1 LKLVRRRPLAG
12 LAVLGAAALIAGCGG
27 GSDSL
32 SADEF
37 REQADA
43 ICAEG
48 DEATDALTTP
58 TTADQVLPFLQTGLP
73 ISDEQGERI
82 AELDPPDDLQAT
94 FDEAQDLNQQRRDLL
109 QQAVD
114 RIEAGED
121 PEAVLQELD
130 PELDRLQAESRAK
143 ARELGLTVCGAEEDD
158 DGATTAGTTGTAPAP
173 TTGSGTAGGGSGAT
187 AEYLE
192 DVGAAV
198 GSLQTFSSLLQGTT
212 SLADLQSKVPEARAE
227 LDSFDAA
234 VAELAGYS
242 FDNATLEAQRAQ
254 LAATGPEVADQLRRF
269 LTAAESGD
277 AEAIQQV
284 LPGVTR
290 ALTEFQDAATP

>member
-1 LKLVRRRPLAG
+1 VTLVRRRPLAG

-27 GSDSL
+27 GGSDSL

-43 ICAEG
+43 ICADG
-48 DEATDALTTP
+48 DEATDALTAP
-58 TTADQVLPFLQTGLP
+58 TTPEQILPFLQTGLP
-73 ISDEQGERI
+73 ISDEQRERI
-82 AELDPPDDLQAT
+82 AALDPPDELQAA

-109 QQAVD
+109 QQAVE

-121 PEAVLQELD
+121 PEAVLRELD
-130 PELDRLQAESRAK
+130 PQLDQLQEESRAK
-143 ARELGLTVCGAEEDD
+143 ARELGLAVCGADDD
-158 DGATTAGTTGTAPAP
+158 DGTTTATTTGTAPAP
-173 TTGSGTAGGGSGAT
+173 TAGTAGGAGGTT

-198 GSLQTFSSLLQGTT
+198 GSLQSFSGLLQGTT

-234 VAELAGYS
+234 VAELDGYS

>member
-1 LKLVRRRPLAG
+1 VTLVRRRPLAG

-48 DEATDALTTP
+48 DEATDALTAP
-58 TTADQVLPFLQTGLP
+58 TTPDQVLPFLRTGLP
-73 ISDEQGERI
+73 ITDEQRERI
-82 AELDPPDDLQAT
+82 AALDPPDELQAT
-94 FDEAQDLNQQRRDLL
+94 FDEAQELNQQRRDLV

-121 PEAVLQELD
+121 PEAVLRELD
-130 PELDRLQAESRAK
+130 PQLDQLQAEARAK
-143 ARELGLTVCGAEEDD
+143 ARELGLAVCGADEDD
-158 DGATTAGTTGTAPAP
+158 EGATTAGTTGTAPAP
-173 TTGSGTAGGGSGAT
+173 TTGTAGGAGGTT

-198 GSLQTFSSLLQGTT
+198 GSLQAFSSLLQGTT

-234 VAELAGYS
+234 VAELESYS

-284 LPGVTR
+284 LPGVTQ

>member
-1 LKLVRRRPLAG
+1 VTLVRRRPLAG

-48 DEATDALTTP
+48 DEATDALTAP
-58 TTADQVLPFLQTGLP
+58 TTPDQVLPFLRTGLP
-73 ISDEQGERI
+73 ITDEQRERI
-82 AELDPPDDLQAT
+82 AALDPPDELQAT
-94 FDEAQDLNQQRRDLL
+94 FDEAQELNQQRRDLV

-121 PEAVLQELD
+121 PEAVLRELD
-130 PELDRLQAESRAK
+130 PQLDQLQAEARAK
-143 ARELGLTVCGAEEDD
+143 ARELGLAVCGADEDD
-158 DGATTAGTTGTAPAP
+158 EGATTAGTTGTAPAP
-173 TTGSGTAGGGSGAT
+173 TTGTAGGAGGTT

-198 GSLQTFSSLLQGTT
+198 GSLQAFSSLLQGTT

-234 VAELAGYS
+234 VAELDGYS

-284 LPGVTR
+284 LPGVTQ

>member
-1 LKLVRRRPLAG
+1 VKLVRRRRLSAALA
-12 LAVLGAAALIAGCGG
+12 ALGAAALIAGCGG

-32 SADEF
+32 SAEEF
-37 REQADA
+37 RQQADA

-48 DEATDALTTP
+48 EARTDALTAP
-58 TTADQVLPFLQTGLP
+58 TTPEEVLPFLQTGLP
-73 ISDEQGERI
+73 LADEQRERL
-82 AELDPPDDLQAT
+82 AELDPPDDLQAA

-121 PEAVLQELD
+121 PEAVLRELE
-130 PELDRLQAESRAK
+130 PELDRLQGEARAK
-143 ARELGLTVCGAEEDD
+143 ARELGLTVCGAEEDG
-158 DGATTAGTTGTAPAP
+158 DGTTTAGTAPEP
-173 TTGSGTAGGGSGAT
+173 TTGTGGGDT
-187 AEYLE
+187 AQYLE

-198 GSLQTFSSLLQGTT
+198 GSLQSFSSLLQGTT
-212 SLADLQSKVPEARAE
+212 SLADLQAKVPEARAE

-234 VAELAGYS
+234 VAELEGYS
-242 FDNATLEAQRAQ
+242 FDNATLEAQREQ

>member
-1 LKLVRRRPLAG
+1 VKHVRRRPLAG
-12 LAVLGAAALIAGCGG
+12 LAALGAAALIAGCGG

-32 SADEF
+32 SAEEF
-37 REQADA
+37 RQQADA

-48 DEATDALTTP
+48 DEQTDALTTP
-58 TTADQVLPFLQTGLP
+58 TTPEEVLPFLQTGLP
-73 ISDEQGERI
+73 IADEQRERI
-82 AELDPPDDLQAT
+82 AELDPPDDLQAA

-109 QQAVD
+109 QQGLQ

-121 PEAVLQELD
+121 PVAVLRELQ
-130 PELDRLQAESRAK
+130 PELDRLQAEARAK
-143 ARELGLTVCGAEEDD
+143 ARELGLTVCGAEDEG
-158 DGATTAGTTGTAPAP
+158 DGTTTAGTAGTAPQP
-173 TTGSGTAGGGSGAT
+173 TTGTGTTGADT
-187 AEYLE
+187 AQYLE

-212 SLADLQSKVPEARAE
+212 SLADLQAKVPEARAE
-227 LDSFDAA
+227 LDSFDEA
-234 VAELAGYS
+234 VAKLEGYS
-242 FDNATLEAQRAQ
+242 FENATLEQQRAQ

>member
-1 LKLVRRRPLAG
+1 MTLVRRRPLAG
-12 LAVLGAAALIAGCGG
+12 LAVLGAAALIAGCGGG

-73 ISDEQGERI
+73 ISDEQRDRI

-121 PEAVLQELD
+121 PEAVLRELE
-130 PELDRLQAESRAK
+130 PELDRLQEESRAK
-143 ARELGLTVCGAEEDD
+143 ARELGLTVCGADD
-158 DGATTAGTTGTAPAP
+158 DGTTTAGATATAPAP
-173 TTGSGTAGGGSGAT
+173 TTGTAGGGSGAT

-198 GSLQTFSSLLQGTT
+198 GSLQSFSSLLQGTT

-234 VAELAGYS
+234 VAELAGHS

>member
-1 LKLVRRRPLAG
+1 VTLVRRRPLAG

-48 DEATDALTTP
+48 DEATDALTAP
-58 TTADQVLPFLQTGLP
+58 TTPDQVLPFLRTGLP
-73 ISDEQGERI
+73 ITDEQRERI
-82 AELDPPDDLQAT
+82 AALDPPDELQAT
-94 FDEAQDLNQQRRDLL
+94 FDEAQELNQQRRDLV

-121 PEAVLQELD
+121 PEAVLRELD
-130 PELDRLQAESRAK
+130 PQLDQLQAEARAK
-143 ARELGLTVCGAEEDD
+143 ARELGLAVCGADEDD
-158 DGATTAGTTGTAPAP
+158 EGATTAGTTGTAPAP
-173 TTGSGTAGGGSGAT
+173 TTGTAGGAGGTT

-198 GSLQTFSSLLQGTT
+198 GSLQAFSSLLQGTT

-234 VAELAGYS
+234 VAELESYS

>member
-1 LKLVRRRPLAG
+1 VTLVRRRPLAG

-48 DEATDALTTP
+48 DEATDALTAP
-58 TTADQVLPFLQTGLP
+58 TTPDQVLPFLRTGLP
-73 ISDEQGERI
+73 ITDEQRERI
-82 AELDPPDDLQAT
+82 AALDPPDELQAT
-94 FDEAQDLNQQRRDLL
+94 FDEAQELNQQRRDLV

-121 PEAVLQELD
+121 PEAVLRELD
-130 PELDRLQAESRAK
+130 PQLDQLQAEARAK
-143 ARELGLTVCGAEEDD
+143 ARELGLAVCGADEDD
-158 DGATTAGTTGTAPAP
+158 EGATTAGTTRTAPAP
-173 TTGSGTAGGGSGAT
+173 TTGTAGGAGGTT

-198 GSLQTFSSLLQGTT
+198 GSLQAFSSLLQGTT

-234 VAELAGYS
+234 VAELESYS

-284 LPGVTR
+284 LPGVTQ

>member
-1 LKLVRRRPLAG
+1 MKLARRRPLAG

-27 GSDSL
+27 GGSDSL

-43 ICAEG
+43 ICADG
-48 DEATDALTTP
+48 DEATDALTAP
-58 TTADQVLPFLQTGLP
+58 TTPEQILPFLQTGLP
-73 ISDEQGERI
+73 ISDEQRERI
-82 AELDPPDDLQAT
+82 AALDPPDELQAT
-94 FDEAQDLNQQRRDLL
+94 FDEAQELNQQRRDLV

-121 PEAVLQELD
+121 PEAVLRELD
-130 PELDRLQAESRAK
+130 PQLDQLQAEARAK
-143 ARELGLTVCGAEEDD
+143 ARELGLAVCGADEDD
-158 DGATTAGTTGTAPAP
+158 EGATTAGTTRTAPAP
-173 TTGSGTAGGGSGAT
+173 TTGTAGGAGGTT

-198 GSLQTFSSLLQGTT
+198 GSLQAFSSLLQGTT

-234 VAELAGYS
+234 VAELESYS

-284 LPGVTR
+284 LPGVTQ